1 MVKDSF
7 CLFQSNLSSHC
18 PFVLASL
25 AAQSLRDWA
34 GLDWTGLSWTGL
46 GWAGRERD
54 LDSSSGRRTS
64 WKKETPKRPQACL
77 QRPPHPLTP
86 LPWARVFIRMMTQL
100 LQYHNIWTL
109 AGMMT
114 MKAWRFFIC
123 FFVVFFIKI
132 SPLTW
137 TTSLFRRSTTAPS
150 SITSPLHVSRNLLL
164 LLLRWSI
171 GGERRPS
178 CGSRERHSLSVFP
191 VGNSRRFPAS
201 HWIGP
206 LSVRGLTPSTVRLLW
221 LSVCWIA
228 VILAARISSNR
239 GRKRDPHHDEEW
251 GFAAL

>member
-7 CLFQSNLSSHC
+7 CLFRSNLSSHC
-18 PFVLASL
+18 PFVLASI

-34 GLDWTGLSWTGL
+34 GLDWTELNCPGL
-46 GWAGRERD
+46 GWAGRGRD
-54 LDSSSGRRTS
+54 LDSSSSSRTS
-64 WKKETPKRPQACL
+64 WKKETPRGPQACL
-77 QRPPHPLTP
+77 QRPPHPLMP
-86 LPWARVFIRMMTQL
+86 LPWARVCIHMMTQL
-100 LQYHNIWTL
+100 LQDNNIWIL

-114 MKAWRFFIC
+114 MKAWRFG
-123 FFVVFFIKI
+123 FFFFVFFIKI

-137 TTSLFRRSTTAPS
+137 TTSLFRRSTMAPS
-150 SITSPLHVSRNLLL
+150 SITSPLHVSKNL

-191 VGNSRRFPAS
+191 VGNSRCFPAS

>member
-18 PFVLASL
+18 PFVLASI
-25 AAQSLRDWA
+25 APQSLRDWA
-34 GLDWTGLSWTGL
+34 GLDWTELSWAGL
-46 GWAGRERD
+46 GWAGRGRY
-54 LDSSSGRRTS
+54 LDSSFGSRTS
-64 WKKETPKRPQACL
+64 WKKETPKGPQACL
-77 QRPPHPLTP
+77 QRPPPPLTP
-86 LPWARVFIRMMTQL
+86 LPWARAFMMTQL
-100 LQYHNIWTL
+100 LQSNNILTL

-114 MKAWRFFIC
+114 MKAFFLFF
-123 FFVVFFIKI
+123 FFVFFTKI

-137 TTSLFRRSTTAPS
+137 TTSLFRWSTMAPS

-164 LLLRWSI
+164 LLRWSI
-171 GGERRPS
+171 GSERRPS